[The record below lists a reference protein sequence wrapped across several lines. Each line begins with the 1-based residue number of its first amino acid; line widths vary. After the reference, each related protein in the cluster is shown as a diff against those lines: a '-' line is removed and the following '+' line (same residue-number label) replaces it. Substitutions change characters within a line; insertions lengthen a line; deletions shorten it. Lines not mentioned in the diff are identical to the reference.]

1 MTTLYDTLGV
11 QQDATENDI
20 KRAYRKAAMRW
31 HPDRNVGPEDVARA
45 AFQEIKDAYAILSDP
60 AQRQVYDDVF
70 AKEMRLWERQKQQE
84 EKIRAEREAA
94 AQAAADAAYAKMV
107 TLAMRFAND
116 GYNRDVIFGVLLGRK
131 CEALLAQRIADSV
144 WALHESRQAEAAH
157 EATQEALQKAAQEV
171 HPAAEPASAEPQ
183 QKSPSDDAIPSQSHL
198 SPFQALWQNFFGIP
212 S

>member
-11 QQDATENDI
+11 QQEATEDEI

-60 AQRQVYDDVF
+60 AQREVYDEVF
-70 AKEMRLWERQKQQE
+70 AKEMRLWEHKKQQE
-84 EKIRAEREAA
+84 EQVRAEREAA

-107 TLAMRFAND
+107 SLAMRFAND
-116 GYNRDVIFGVLLGRK
+116 GYNRDVILGVLLGRK
-131 CEALLAQRIADSV
+131 CEAQLARRIADSV
-144 WALHESRQAEAAH
+144 WALHQSRHAEAAH
-157 EATQEALQKAAQEV
+157 QATEEAVQKAAQEP
-171 HPAAEPASAEPQ
+171 HPAAAPTSAEPQ
-183 QKSPSDDAIPSQSHL
+183 QKSSDGEAMPNQPHL